1 MTSSSRHLKDGQP
14 RWDYTKQAY
23 KEHDSH
29 CEPGLISVLVLSCGR
44 PENTVRSLNST
55 IEAASLY
62 SGEVE
67 WILLEQGK
75 CDETYQYFM
84 GLDLERKVVVRQRNY
99 GINNGLNQLWHLSRG
114 EYCMVHEN
122 DWLNS
127 VPQFNFLSVARDIF
141 DEKGD
146 VGIIQLRAI
155 YDPKENWGL
164 GKAEY
169 SPWSCGDEALSNA
182 HITKWEERTGAGHRY
197 WLSDFPN
204 GYNHNPNL
212 TRKQLW
218 REVGP
223 LPEAPIGYDPR
234 HGETVM
240 QHRVDIAGAV
250 TAHIGEEIYYHIG
263 QSPTKGG

>member
-1 MTSSSRHLKDGQP
+1 MTSSSRHLKNGQS

-23 KEHDSH
+23 KEYDTH

-44 PENTVRSLNST
+44 PENTIRSLDST
-55 IEAASLY
+55 LQAAERYAGEIEW
-62 SGEVE
+62 VF
-67 WILLEQGK
+67 LEQGK
-75 CDETYQYFM
+75 CDRTYQYFM
-84 GLDLERKVVVRQRNY
+84 DLELERKVVVRQTNY
-99 GINNGLNQLWHLSRG
+99 GINNGLNQLWSLSRG

-122 DWLNS
+122 DWLN
-127 VPQFNFLSVARDIF
+127 VIPHFNFFGTAKEIFEERD
-141 DEKGD
+141 D
-146 VGIIQLRAI
+146 VGIIQMRAI

-169 SPWSCGDEALSNA
+169 SPWSCSDDALA
-182 HITKWEERTGAGHRY
+182 KAGIGKWEEHTKSGHRY
-197 WLSDFPN
+197 WISEFPN

-218 REVGP
+218 RTVGP
-223 LPEAPIGYDPR
+223 LPEAPVGYDPR

-240 QHRVDIAGAV
+240 QQRIAATDAA
-250 TAHIGEEIYYHIG
+250 TAHIGEELYYHIG